1 MAMSA
6 LIIPRSLVL
15 VKNLTLY
22 LNVLELFMG
31 ISDSFL

>member
-6 LIIPRSLVL
+6 FIIPRSLVL
-15 VKNLTLY
+15 VKNLALY
-22 LNVLELFMG
+22 LNALELFMG